1 MMPEASTPDLYR
13 KQLSFPPTAMQ
24 SRNQLFVVTCLFTFY
39 LVTKVTL
46 ITNRQLYFLCLTRL
60 QYLDVQQF
68 RKCAGGT
75 VLGGRLRPR

>member
-24 SRNQLFVVTCLFTFY
+24 PRNQLFVVACLFTFY

-46 ITNRQLYFLCLTRL
+46 ITNRQLY
-60 QYLDVQQF
+60 
-68 RKCAGGT
+68 
-75 VLGGRLRPR
+75 